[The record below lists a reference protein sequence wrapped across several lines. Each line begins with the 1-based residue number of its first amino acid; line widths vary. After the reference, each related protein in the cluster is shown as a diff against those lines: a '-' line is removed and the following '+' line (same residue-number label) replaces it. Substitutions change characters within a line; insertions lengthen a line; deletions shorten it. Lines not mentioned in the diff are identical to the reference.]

1 MKLALYL
8 TIILLELIQ
17 GSIVQFNNQS
27 LLPEQIYIKKRFIFS
42 NSVSENNPGFMKFGL
57 DFQSVNFQES
67 VNLHMFFANSTTT
80 DTLLMSTYTRQ
91 VCVQNDKGQWV
102 LSSNITNLE
111 MMFSLSEPIKK
122 DEVRSFESTV
132 QILDSGNFYFLIM
145 YCPHK
150 LDKIDKGEFD
160 PWRFSAEPDD
170 P

>member
-1 MKLALYL
+1 
-8 TIILLELIQ
+8 
-17 GSIVQFNNQS
+17 
-27 LLPEQIYIKKRFIFS
+27 
-42 NSVSENNPGFMKFGL
+42 
-57 DFQSVNFQES
+57 
-67 VNLHMFFANSTTT
+67 MFFANSTTT

-160 PWRFSAEPDD
+160 PWRLTHH
-170 P
+170 